1 MEYTPTARDAERL
14 IDGCEKRICWLSFE
28 FKNPRVIERR
38 SNYGN
43 SSWKCPSRAVG
54 NYPVRAKINESVG
67 SEHG

>member
-43 SSWKCPSRAVG
+43 SS
-54 NYPVRAKINESVG
+54 
-67 SEHG
+67 